1 MVSSTGLGSKSLRLL
16 MVAVLAVSIG
26 ACARRTAAPITDR
39 KPAPP
44 LAGPIG
50 APKPPPPGQA
60 EPAPPPEVQQVEVK
74 PIAPPVTVE
83 TRPIEAKPIG
93 PAPRQGDLAK
103 PAAPTP
109 PAATGRVDVKSEPR
123 AFKAPYSEDNARLVQ
138 RGEDPSRVAPK
149 PGAEAAKPA
158 PTDAAPPPSADA
170 KPAATSPDSATPA
183 TPSGVPGPIAR
194 ADPQPKPRAA
204 EADRVDWAWPAA
216 GRVVEKFEGNSKG
229 LGIAGRTG
237 EPVLAAGD
245 GRVVYSGSGL
255 RGYGQLV
262 IIKHNETYISA
273 YAHNSR
279 ILVKEGQ
286 QVAKGQKIAEMGSSD
301 ADRTKLHFEIRRQ
314 GKPVDPLGHLPE
326 R

>member
-1 MVSSTGLGSKSLRLL
+1 MVSAMLVRSKAGSKAIRVLL
-16 MVAVLAVSIG
+16 IVVLAASIG

-50 APKPPPPGQA
+50 TPQPQQPRPA
-60 EPAPPPEVQQVEVK
+60 ETGPAPSENVEVEVK

-83 TRPIEAKPIG
+83 TRPIEARPIG
-93 PAPRQGDLAK
+93 PSPRAGEVAK
-103 PAAPTP
+103 PVAPTS
-109 PAATGRVDVKSEPR
+109 PAAAGRTDVKSEPR
-123 AFKAPYSEDNARLVQ
+123 AFKAPYSEENAAAVQ
-138 RGEDPSRVAPK
+138 RGEDPGRA
-149 PGAEAAKPA
+149 
-158 PTDAAPPPSADA
+158 A
-170 KPAATSPDSATPA
+170 KPAATDTKPPAVAEAKPPA
-183 TPSGVPGPIAR
+183 TAESKPPAADPGPIAR
-194 ADPQPKPRAA
+194 VDPQPKPRA
-204 EADRVDWAWPAA
+204 EPDRVDWAWPAA
-216 GRVVEKFEGNSKG
+216 GRIVEKFEGNSKG
-229 LGIAGRTG
+229 VGIAGRTG

-286 QVAKGQKIAEMGSSD
+286 QVTKGQKIAEMGASD

-314 GKPVDPLGHLPE
+314 GKPIDPLPLLPD

>member
-1 MVSSTGLGSKSLRLL
+1 MMGSMRFGSLPIRVL

-50 APKPPPPGQA
+50 TPQPRTA
-60 EPAPPPEVQQVEVK
+60 EPVPVPSPAPDTQVEVK

-83 TRPIEAKPIG
+83 TRPIESKPIG
-93 PAPRQGDLAK
+93 PAPRAGEMAK
-103 PAAPTP
+103 PATPTP
-109 PAATGRVDVKSEPR
+109 PAAAGRTDVKSEPR
-123 AFKAPYSEDNARLVQ
+123 AFKAPYSEENAAIVQ
-138 RGEDPSRVAPK
+138 RGEDPARVASK
-149 PGAEAAKPA
+149 PG
-158 PTDAAPPPSADA
+158 ADA
-170 KPAATSPDSATPA
+170 KPAAAEAKPPATAATTPPATGEAKPPA

-194 ADPQPKPRAA
+194 VDPQPKPRAG
-204 EADRVDWAWPAA
+204 EPDRVDWAWPAP
-216 GRVVEKFEGNSKG
+216 GRVVEKFEGNNKG
-229 LGIAGRTG
+229 LAIAGRTG

-286 QVAKGQKIAEMGSSD
+286 QVTRGQKIAEMGSSD

>member
-1 MVSSTGLGSKSLRLL
+1 MVSSMRLGSMSMRVLIVL
-16 MVAVLAVSIG
+16 VLAVSLG

-39 KPAPP
+39 KPTPP
-44 LAGPIG
+44 IAGPIG
-50 APKPPPPGQA
+50 TPKPPPPSQA
-60 EPAPPPEVQQVEVK
+60 EPVPAPDVQQVEVK

-83 TRPIEAKPIG
+83 TRPIEARPIG
-93 PAPRQGDLAK
+93 PSSRPGEVAK
-103 PAAPTP
+103 PVP
-109 PAATGRVDVKSEPR
+109 PAATARTDVKSEPR
-123 AFKAPYSEDNARLVQ
+123 AFKAPYTEQNAAMVQ
-138 RGEDPSRVAPK
+138 RGEDPARVTPK
-149 PGAEAAKPA
+149 PGADAAAKPA
-158 PTDAAPPPSADA
+158 APATTEAKPPATADA
-170 KPAATSPDSATPA
+170 KPPAAPEGGTASP
-183 TPSGVPGPIAR
+183 PSGVPGPVAR

-204 EADRVDWAWPAA
+204 EPDRVDWAWPAT
-216 GRVVEKFEGNSKG
+216 GRVVEKFEGNNKG

-262 IIKHNETYISA
+262 IIKHNDTFISA

-286 QVAKGQKIAEMGSSD
+286 QVTKGQKIAEMGSSD
-301 ADRTKLHFEIRRQ
+301 ADRTKLHFEIRRA
-314 GKPVDPLGHLPE
+314 GKPVDPLAHLPE

>member
-1 MVSSTGLGSKSLRLL
+1 MMGSMRFGSLPIRVL
-16 MVAVLAVSIG
+16 MVVVLAVSIG

-50 APKPPPPGQA
+50 TPQPRTA
-60 EPAPPPEVQQVEVK
+60 EPVPVPSPAPDTQVEVK

-83 TRPIEAKPIG
+83 TRPIESKPIG
-93 PAPRQGDLAK
+93 PAPRAGEMAK
-103 PAAPTP
+103 PAAAEAKPPATAVTTP
-109 PAATGRVDVKSEPR
+109 PATGE
-123 AFKAPYSEDNARLVQ
+123 
-138 RGEDPSRVAPK
+138 
-149 PGAEAAKPA
+149 AKP
-158 PTDAAPPPSADA
+158 
-170 KPAATSPDSATPA
+170 PA

-194 ADPQPKPRAA
+194 VDPQPKPRAG
-204 EADRVDWAWPAA
+204 EPDRVDWAWPAP
-216 GRVVEKFEGNSKG
+216 GRVVEKFEGNNKG
-229 LGIAGRTG
+229 LAIAGRTG

-286 QVAKGQKIAEMGSSD
+286 QVTRGQKIAEMGSSD